1 MEINQ
6 DKLQEYIESLN
17 SNVNEFTDITD
28 KVVKEQ
34 SADLDELMEAIKF
47 SVTQEDAISTDAIE
61 RYYAELTN
69 LVYFM
74 SDRIGKLN
82 VYKDMSKAMTKEAY
96 NNAYLSYSM
105 EKDERGKSLRTVN
118 ENSALADNE
127 SKIQSTIET
136 VYAAAANILKENGA
150 KEIYAGVAHG
160 VLVGPAIERIQN
172 SPIKELV
179 VTNTIPIEPEKM
191 IDKIKVVSIAP
202 LFAEAIKRINESK
215 PLGDLFEDDK

>member
-6 DKLQEYIESLN
+6 DKLQEYIDSLN
-17 SNVNEFTDITD
+17 SNVNEFTNITD

-34 SADLDELMEAIKF
+34 SADLDELMGAIRF

-69 LVYFM
+69 LVYFI

-136 VYAAAANILKENGA
+136 IYAAAANILKMKFDQANEMISTLKNMLRRRVSEAYLNAQVSGL
-150 KEIYAGVAHG
+150 K
-160 VLVGPAIERIQN
+160 
-172 SPIKELV
+172 
-179 VTNTIPIEPEKM
+179 TN
-191 IDKIKVVSIAP
+191 
-202 LFAEAIKRINESK
+202 
-215 PLGDLFEDDK
+215 LGDIVE

>member
-6 DKLQEYIESLN
+6 DKLQEYINTLN

-34 SADLDELMEAIKF
+34 STDLDELMEAIRF
-47 SVTQEDAISTDAIE
+47 SVTQESAISTDAIE

-69 LVYFM
+69 LTYFLA
-74 SDRIGKLN
+74 DRIGKLN

-118 ENSALADNE
+118 ENSALTDNE
-127 SKIQSTIET
+127 SKIQSTMET
-136 VYAAAANILKENGA
+136 VYAAAANILKMKFDQANEMISTLKNMLRRRVSEAYLNAQVSGL
-150 KEIYAGVAHG
+150 K
-160 VLVGPAIERIQN
+160 
-172 SPIKELV
+172 
-179 VTNTIPIEPEKM
+179 TN
-191 IDKIKVVSIAP
+191 
-202 LFAEAIKRINESK
+202 
-215 PLGDLFEDDK
+215 LGDIVE

>member
-6 DKLQEYIESLN
+6 DKLQEYIESLK

-28 KVVKEQ
+28 KVVREQ
-34 SADLDELMEAIKF
+34 SADLDEWMGAIRF

-69 LVYFM
+69 LVYFI

-136 VYAAAANILKENGA
+136 VYAAAANILKMKFDQANEMISTLKNMLRRRVSEAYLNAQVSGL
-150 KEIYAGVAHG
+150 K
-160 VLVGPAIERIQN
+160 
-172 SPIKELV
+172 
-179 VTNTIPIEPEKM
+179 TN
-191 IDKIKVVSIAP
+191 
-202 LFAEAIKRINESK
+202 
-215 PLGDLFEDDK
+215 LGDIVEWKLI